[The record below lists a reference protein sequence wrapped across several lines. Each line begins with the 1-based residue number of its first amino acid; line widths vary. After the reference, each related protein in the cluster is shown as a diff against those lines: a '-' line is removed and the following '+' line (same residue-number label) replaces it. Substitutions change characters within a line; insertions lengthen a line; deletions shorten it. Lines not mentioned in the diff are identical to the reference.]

1 MANWPNTLPK
11 PALAGFGIEP
21 QEAMLAT
28 QMEAGPKRYR
38 KRFTNVPEDIKGNLV
53 FNAAQMAEFKTFY
66 KTTINQGAD
75 WFVFDGLN
83 LGSGFVNGLE
93 VHFKK
98 PYTANIIER
107 GYWTVNFDLEV
118 RNA

>member
-1 MANWPNTLPK
+1 MASWPNTLPK
-11 PALAGFGIEP
+11 PALNGYGLEP
-21 QEAMLAT
+21 QESMLAT

-38 KRFTNVPEDIKGNLV
+38 KRYTAVPEDIKGNLI
-53 FNAAQMAEFKTFY
+53 FSAAQMAIFKTFY

-83 LGSGFVNGLE
+83 LGAGIVNGSE

-98 PYTANIIER
+98 PYTSLMIER
-107 GYWTVNFDLEV
+107 GYWTVNFELEV